1 MKYRTP
7 IKQARGLGSAKDGTH
22 HWWVQ
27 RVSALALV
35 PLSLW
40 FVASL
45 VSLMT
50 GDGGFSGAAEWVA
63 VPHVTVLLVLFL
75 AVGFHHAEVGVQVV
89 IEDYVHAGWLKMTAL
104 LLSKF
109 FHYLLAAI
117 GIYAVLRIAFGS

>member
-7 IKQARGLGSAKDGTH
+7 IKEARGLGSAKDGTH

-27 RVSALALV
+27 RVSAVALI

-45 VSLMT
+45 VSMMT
-50 GDGGFSGAAEWVA
+50 GDGGLSAAAGWVA
-63 VPHVTVLLVLFL
+63 APHVTVLLVLFL
-75 AVGFHHAEVGVQVV
+75 AVGFHHAELGVQVV
-89 IEDYVHAGWLKMTAL
+89 IEDYVHTGWLKMTAL

>member
-1 MKYRTP
+1 MNYRTP
-7 IKQARGLGSAKDGTH
+7 IKEARGLGSARDGTH

-27 RVSALALV
+27 RVSAVALI

-45 VSLMT
+45 VALMT
-50 GDGGFSGAAEWVA
+50 GDGGYPAAAEWVA
-63 VPHVTVLLVLFL
+63 APHVTVLLVLFL
-75 AVGFHHAEVGVQVV
+75 AVGFYHSELGVQVV
-89 IEDYVHAGWLKMTAL
+89 IEDYVHTGWLKITSL

-109 FHYLLAAI
+109 VHYLLAAI